1 MRTTLCQIIHRNLNK
16 SKTTGDVRINSKIL
30 ITGDSNISILSPR
43 HRKKNVEKKW
53 YMEHLNN
60 ILNNVDYRQGTE

>member
-30 ITGDSNISILSPR
+30 ITEDSNTSILSPR
-43 HRKKNVEKKW
+43 HRKKKLEKKKG
-53 YMEHLNN
+53 Y
-60 ILNNVDYRQGTE
+60 GTLKQHIKQCRL